1 MWEQKGLLGQG
12 WVCRLLGQC
21 QGGACE
27 LAVLELAYFMPC
39 ALTVLE
45 LVYFT
50 PFLGFKH
57 TRLLGTV
64 FILGHAKAVVGIS
77 LVHNMQG

>member
-27 LAVLELAYFMPC
+27 LALSELAYFTPC
-39 ALTVLE
+39 ELTVLE

-50 PFLGFKH
+50 PLLGLKH
-57 TRLLGTV
+57 TRLLETI
-64 FILGHAKAVVGIS
+64 FILGHTKAVVGIS
-77 LVHNMQG
+77 PVHNMQG